1 MKTKRE
7 SHRTRTLLSLIV
19 LIGVCQLAELPRVYA
34 QNTVHTTTLG
44 EVNAVTPEISTEQL
58 ERILAEGSEPV
69 LDVRFA
75 REYAIAHIP
84 GSINIYEKEIDT
96 IIKQFPDKT
105 QRMVLYCNGP
115 FCGKSKR
122 VSSELVKLGYTNARR
137 YQLGLPVWRAL
148 GHTVQTD
155 IEGFRYVFG
164 SDKTAVFVD
173 ARSQKEF
180 AGGTVPGAVNIRVG
194 EAEQANEPT
203 DGRLP
208 HKDKGTRVIVFGGK
222 PQEARIVA
230 EEIAKKAYWNSS
242 YFGGAIEDSKQA
254 GVWQNKSSSPTE

>member
-1 MKTKRE
+1 VKTKPD
-7 SHRTRTLLSLIV
+7 SPRTQTFLSLIV
-19 LIGVCQLAELPRVYA
+19 LIGVCQIAELPSVYA
-34 QNTVHTTTLG
+34 QNTVRTTTLG
-44 EVNAVTPEISTEQL
+44 ETNMVTPEISTEQL
-58 ERILAEGSEPV
+58 ERILAEGSEAV

-75 REYAIAHIP
+75 QEYAIAHIP

-122 VSSELVKLGYTNARR
+122 VSSDLVKLGYTNVGR

-164 SDKTAVFVD
+164 GDKTAVFVD

-180 AGGTVPGAVNIRVG
+180 AAGSVPGAVNIRVG

-222 PQEARIVA
+222 PQEARTVA

-242 YFGGAIEDSKQA
+242 YFGGTVEDLRQA
-254 GVWQNKSSSPTE
+254 RLWQTKGSGPRE

>member
-7 SHRTRTLLSLIV
+7 SFLSVIV
-19 LIGVCQLAELPRVYA
+19 LFGICQMAELPGVYA

-44 EVNAVTPEISTEQL
+44 EINAVAPEISTEQL

-84 GSINIYEKEIDT
+84 GSINIYEKEIDA

-122 VSSELVKLGYTNARR
+122 VSSELVKLGYTNVRR
-137 YQLGLPVWRAL
+137 YQLGLPVWRSL

-155 IEGFRYVFG
+155 IEGFRYIFG
-164 SDKTAVFVD
+164 GDKTAVFVD
-173 ARSQKEF
+173 GRSQKEF
-180 AGGTVPGAVNIRVG
+180 AAGNVPGAVNIRAS
-194 EAEQANEPT
+194 EAEQANEPA

-208 HKDKGTRVIVFGGK
+208 HKDKGTRVIVFDGK
-222 PQEARIVA
+222 PQEARTVA

-242 YFGGAIEDSKQA
+242 YFGGTVEDLKQA
-254 GVWQNKSSSPTE
+254 GLWQTKGSGPKE